1 MKKQVTVLYDG
12 ECPPCQRAVH
22 HYRRLDRTRVVRW
35 ADISPAGLQLDHL
48 CVTRAEAMARSH
60 VLDRGGQMQTG
71 AAAFVALCSALPY
84 YRRSVAFIC
93 FPGLVSLLERLS
105 VPLARWRL
113 CQRRNS
119 CPA

>member
-12 ECPPCQRAVH
+12 ECPLCRRAVH
-22 HYRRLDRTRVVRW
+22 HPSRLDLTRGARW
-35 ADISPAGLQLDHL
+35 ADISPSGLQLDSL
-48 CVTRAEAMARSH
+48 CVTQAEAMARSA
-60 VLDRGGQMQTG
+60 VLDRDEKMQTG
-71 AAAFVALCSALPY
+71 AAAFVAIWSALPY
-84 YRRSVAFIC
+84 YVGLAVLIRFL
-93 FPGLVSLLERLS
+93 GLVSLVERLY